1 MRLYWKLFFAIL
13 AALVL
18 TAALTNWLSRQWFE
32 ENKQVETRLAE
43 LASQADTAANL
54 YVSNGVNAYS
64 HWLQFSMRSHH
75 FRGHLLDAE
84 GRDISGRPLA
94 EHLQPLIERV
104 MHEGAAVRDVQP
116 PRMAIAVPV
125 DTGTG
130 RFYWLAVTLMPH
142 EIIRQGGNQLLL
154 FRLLVTLLV
163 IAAISLLLAR
173 MITRPIG
180 SLGDTLRQIGN
191 GRLESRSREAGRK
204 DELGE
209 LARNVDAMAARLQTL
224 LQSHKQLLRDVS
236 HELRSPLARL
246 QVALELARNKAG
258 GSAGSELD
266 RIGREAERLNELI
279 GEVLTLARFDE
290 GVVQAD
296 RHTIDLTQLLED
308 IVADAR
314 FEAEAAGKS
323 ITLTATAFKLE
334 ADELWLGR
342 AIDNIIRNAIRHTP
356 AGSRVEVEMH
366 EEARGMQIHI
376 RDLGPGVEDSMLPQ
390 LFEPFFRASEARD
403 RDSGGYGLGL
413 AIAERAI
420 RMHGGTITARNHPE
434 GGLEVTIRLP
444 S

>member
-13 AALVL
+13 AALAL
-18 TAALTNWLSRQWFE
+18 TAIVTNWLSRQWYE
-32 ENKQVETRLAE
+32 ENKLVETRLAE
-43 LASQADTAANL
+43 LVSQADAAANL
-54 YVSNGVNAYS
+54 YVTNGAIAYS
-64 HWLQFSMRSHH
+64 RWLQFSMRTHH

-84 GRDISGRPLA
+84 GRDLVGRPVPD
-94 EHLQPLIERV
+94 HLQPLVERV
-104 MHEGAAVRDVQP
+104 MREGSAVRDVQP
-116 PRMAIAVPV
+116 PRLAVAVPV
-125 DTGTG
+125 DTDTG
-130 RFYWLAVTLMPH
+130 RFYWLAVSLMPRDVL
-142 EIIRQGGNQLLL
+142 RQGGNQLLL
-154 FRLLVTLLV
+154 FRLLVTLFV

-180 SLGDTLRQIGN
+180 SLGTTLRQIGE
-191 GRLESRSREAGRK
+191 GRLESRSGEAGRR

-209 LARNVDAMAARLQTL
+209 LARNVDAMASRLETL
-224 LQSHKQLLRDVS
+224 LHSHKQLLRDVS

-258 GSAGSELD
+258 SAAGSELD
-266 RIGREAERLNELI
+266 RIDREAERLNELV

-296 RHTIDLTQLLED
+296 RHTIELAHLLED
-308 IVADAR
+308 IVIDAR

-323 ITLTATAFKLE
+323 ITLSTSVFRLE

-342 AIDNIIRNAIRHTP
+342 ALDNIIRNAIRHTP
-356 AGSRVEVEMH
+356 AGSRVNVDMLETGDGV
-366 EEARGMQIHI
+366 QIQV
-376 RDLGPGVEDSMLPQ
+376 RDHGPGVDEAMLPK

-420 RMHGGTITARNHPE
+420 RMHGGSITARNHQE
-434 GGLEVTIRLP
+434 GGLEVTIKLL